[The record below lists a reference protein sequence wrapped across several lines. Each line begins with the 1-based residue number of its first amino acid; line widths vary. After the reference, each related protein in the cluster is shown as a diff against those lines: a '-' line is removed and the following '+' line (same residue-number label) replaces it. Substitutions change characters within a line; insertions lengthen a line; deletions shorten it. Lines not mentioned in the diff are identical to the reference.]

1 MFVIELSMKKRMRKF
16 WEATFESFETLFV
29 RKWKKYLVKRQ
40 LDKRKNATSKII
52 SLQCKIPS

>member
-1 MFVIELSMKKRMRKF
+1 MKKRMRKF

>member
-1 MFVIELSMKKRMRKF
+1 MKKRMRKF

-40 LDKRKNATSKII
+40 LHINWDWIGKLEELSIFI
-52 SLQCKIPS
+52 HLIYD